1 MRFCLFVCSLCR
13 YIKKG
18 TFQKCVFLKRMLYF
32 DTCWC
37 HVYLTM
43 TRRMAWHSISALF
56 LSREVSGYYQQVLK
70 KNAVLMNCFVCLLV
84 SKKSAQIGNHPNKL
98 LLESLIRR
106 CSSTQMCSEPHCV
119 SCFLVDRFPFMIL
132 TDNNFFFGRNKS

>member
-1 MRFCLFVCSLCR
+1 
-13 YIKKG
+13 
-18 TFQKCVFLKRMLYF
+18 MLYF

-70 KNAVLMNCFVCLLV
+70 KNAVVMNGFVCLLV

-106 CSSTQMCSEPHCV
+106 CSST
-119 SCFLVDRFPFMIL
+119 
-132 TDNNFFFGRNKS
+132 